1 MLNISNEKALKRL
14 LIIRFS
20 ALGDIAMT
28 VPVVYDLATQYPDL
42 EITMLSREMARPLF
56 ERLPKNVH
64 FLAADLKGRHKGFFG
79 LNRLKRDIHYEDFD
93 CVADF
98 HDVLRSQFLRLN
110 CRLSGQKVAKIDKG
124 RKGKKALTR
133 QKNKVFVQQAT
144 SFERYAKVLE
154 QLGFP
159 TKPTFTKLDYS
170 AFCGTQKAT
179 WETWIGIAPFAKHP
193 TKVYPMEKME
203 EVIKALSARENTTI
217 FLFGGGE
224 EEKRQIAELCNKYP
238 NVQAASNPN
247 PSTSGLLR
255 SARDDDSRFA
265 SLRGGT
271 EPATSEAWW
280 KQSRSQLATELALM
294 SQLDVM
300 LSMDSANMHLASL
313 VGTRVVSIW
322 GGTHPYAGF
331 LGWNQNPSDCI
342 QVDLPCRPCSVYGNK
357 PCLRGDYACLW
368 GITPEEITSRI
379 RQS

>member
-1 MLNISNEKALKRL
+1 MKKL

-28 VPVVYDLATQYPDL
+28 VPVVHDLAVQYTDL

-56 ERLPKNVH
+56 ERLPNNVH
-64 FLAADLKGRHKGFFG
+64 FFAADLNGRHRGFFG

-93 CVADF
+93 YVADF

-124 RKGKKALTR
+124 RKGKRALTR
-133 QKNKVFVQQAT
+133 QKNKVFEQQAS

-159 TKPTFTKLDYS
+159 IKSQFVKLDYS
-170 AFCGTQKAT
+170 SFCGTQKAT
-179 WETWIGIAPFAKHP
+179 GETWIGIAPFAKHP
-193 TKVYPMEKME
+193 AKVYPMEKME
-203 EVIKALSARENTTI
+203 EVVKALSLRENTTV

-224 EEKRQIAELCNKYP
+224 EEKRQIAELCAKYP
-238 NVQAASNPN
+238 NVQPAKSQH
-247 PSTSGLLR
+247 GLK
-255 SARDDDSRFA
+255 
-265 SLRGGT
+265 G
-271 EPATSEAWW
+271 
-280 KQSRSQLATELALM
+280 ELALM
-294 SQLDVM
+294 GQLDVM

-331 LGWNQNPSDCI
+331 LGWNQNPNDCV
-342 QVDLPCRPCSVYGNK
+342 QLDLPCRPCSVYGNK
-357 PCLRGDYACLW
+357 PCLRGDYACLN
-368 GITPEEITSRI
+368 GIAPSQIIEKLLRS
-379 RQS
+379 